1 MACLRPQDTWGWF
14 DKALEHMGEHVFS
27 SANEQ
32 TNAAT
37 NAQAVDLVF
46 ELGR

>member
-27 SANEQ
+27 SAKAKGFSLQ
-32 TNAAT
+32 QRTLR
-37 NAQAVDLVF
+37 Q
-46 ELGR
+46 